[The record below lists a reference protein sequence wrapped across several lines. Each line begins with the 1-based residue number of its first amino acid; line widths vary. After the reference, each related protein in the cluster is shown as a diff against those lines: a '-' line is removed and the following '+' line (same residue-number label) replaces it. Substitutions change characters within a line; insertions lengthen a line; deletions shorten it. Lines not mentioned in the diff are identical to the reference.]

1 MNWIY
6 VFIGGGVGSLA
17 RYGVG
22 LLASKFAN
30 VNFPIGTLISNV
42 IACLILGIV
51 LYSFSEKLMD
61 NSWVQPFVLVGIC
74 GGFST
79 FSTFSNETVTLMS
92 SGQYYIAIANII
104 ISLIAGIGSIYFIS
118 TLTK

>member
-6 VFIGGGVGSLA
+6 VFIGGGIGSLA

-22 LLASKFAN
+22 LLTSKFTGI
-30 VNFPIGTLISNV
+30 NFPIGTLVSNV
-42 IACLILGIV
+42 VACVILGIV
-51 LYSFSEKLMD
+51 LYSFSEKLIHH
-61 NSWVQPFVLVGIC
+61 SWVQPLVIVGIC

-79 FSTFSNETVTLMS
+79 FSTFSNETLQLMANGNYS
-92 SGQYYIAIANII
+92 IAITNVF
-104 ISLIAGIGSIYFIS
+104 ISLLAGIGSIYFIS